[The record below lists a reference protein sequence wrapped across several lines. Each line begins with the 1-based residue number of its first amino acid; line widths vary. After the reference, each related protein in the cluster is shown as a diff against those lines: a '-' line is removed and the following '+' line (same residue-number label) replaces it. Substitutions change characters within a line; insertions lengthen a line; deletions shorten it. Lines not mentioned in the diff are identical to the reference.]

1 MILNIFFDKWINIFF
16 QVDRKILLGA
26 LEMSLE
32 IPVPRILAPRR
43 KLTNKFEW
51 IVCIVQKKNFK
62 TYWFITIDP
71 IRYF

>member
-32 IPVPRILAPRR
+32 YLLLVENWRINSNESCVLYR
-43 KLTNKFEW
+43 KEILKP
-51 IVCIVQKKNFK
+51 
-62 TYWFITIDP
+62 IDL
-71 IRYF
+71 